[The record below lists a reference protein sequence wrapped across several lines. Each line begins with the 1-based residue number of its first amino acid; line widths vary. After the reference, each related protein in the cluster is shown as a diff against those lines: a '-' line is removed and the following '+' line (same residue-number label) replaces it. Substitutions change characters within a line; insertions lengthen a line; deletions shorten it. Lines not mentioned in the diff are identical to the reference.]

1 MKILLSIKP
10 EFAEKIFQGEKLFEF
25 RKSIFK
31 RADISKVV
39 VYATMPVGKV
49 IGEFDIDGVIEGSPK
64 KVWAQTK
71 KHAGITSNFFSEY
84 FTGRERAFA
93 IKVGGTLR
101 YEQPLNLSD
110 LADGMVAPQSY
121 RYL

>member
-10 EFAEKIFQGEKLFEF
+10 EFAEKIFQGEKRFEF
-25 RKSIFK
+25 RKNIFK

-49 IGEFDIDGVIEGSPK
+49 IGEFDIDGVIEGTPK
-64 KVWAQTK
+64 TVWAETK
-71 KHAGITSNFFSEY
+71 SHAGITSSFFAEY
-84 FTGRERAFA
+84 FTGRQRAFA
-93 IKVGGTLR
+93 IKVGDTRR
-101 YEQPLNLSD
+101 YENPLSLSD
-110 LADGMVAPQSY
+110 LAEGLVAPQSY